1 VIAILYT
8 VEIFASNK
16 KQILNV
22 EADKKEQV
30 PKRIF
35 EEMGLD
41 KAAILKISP
50 VMARKQIISEKKAPS
65 RDMEMFCRQ
74 LHSLISSGI
83 PMLESII
90 ILKVQSENPGLRKAL
105 AKIETNVRSGLS
117 FADSLTDFPHIFDSI
132 FCGVM
137 KAAEETGKIEES
149 LAWLADSFK
158 KEQEHKTKMRQAL
171 SYPTIVL
178 VMTLCLTIG
187 LFTFVVPKF
196 TDMLIDGGIP
206 IPFFTRMLMTFSDN
220 FPMILA
226 ITAGL
231 IIALTIGVKFF
242 SQRHVE
248 FARFIEKRKL
258 SIPVFGKIT
267 MYLYLSKMFWI
278 MGMLLRT
285 GINTVRVL
293 DILAEST
300 KYITLKEDLAR
311 TKVLIKEGNRFS
323 DGFKNSFWVRHME
336 NNMLSLGETSGRLD
350 SMSNY
355 IAGLLEKEVD
365 SLLARMPTILET
377 VVVVIAGGMVLVV
390 MLALMLPMVSMYQ
403 LVV

>member
-1 VIAILYT
+1 MNYA

-16 KQILNV
+16 TQILNV
-22 EADKKEQV
+22 EADNKEQV
-30 PKRIF
+30 PKIIF
-35 EEMGLD
+35 EEMGLNTTIVD
-41 KAAILKISP
+41 ISLIKE
-50 VMARKQIISEKKAPS
+50 RKQRLFAKKKVAPKH
-65 RDMEMFCRQ
+65 MEMFCRQ
-74 LHSLISSGI
+74 LHTLISSGM
-83 PMLESII
+83 PLLESIFT
-90 ILKVQSENPGLRKAL
+90 LKMQAEDGLLKKVLSKVETDVRK
-105 AKIETNVRSGLS
+105 GLS
-117 FADSLTDFPHIFDSI
+117 LGDSLRAFPNVFDSV

-137 KAAEETGKIEES
+137 KAAEETGKLEES

-158 KEQEHKTKMRQAL
+158 KEQATKTKMRQAL

-226 ITAGL
+226 VIVGL
-231 IIALTIGVKFF
+231 IIALTIGTKLAARRFAK
-242 SQRHVE
+242 

-336 NNMLSLGETSGRLD
+336 NNMLALGETSGRLD
-350 SMSNY
+350 SMASHV
-355 IAGLLEKEVD
+355 AELLEKEVD

-377 VVVVIAGGMVLVV
+377 SVVVIAGGLILMV
-390 MLALMLPMVSMYQ
+390 MLAVMLPMVSMYQ

>member
-1 VIAILYT
+1 VNYA

-16 KQILNV
+16 TQILNV
-22 EADKKEQV
+22 EADNKEQV
-30 PKRIF
+30 PKIIF
-35 EEMGLD
+35 EEMGLNTTIVD
-41 KAAILKISP
+41 ISLIKE
-50 VMARKQIISEKKAPS
+50 RKQRLFAKKKVAPKH
-65 RDMEMFCRQ
+65 MEMFCRQ
-74 LHSLISSGI
+74 LHTLISSGM
-83 PMLESII
+83 PLLESIST
-90 ILKVQSENPGLRKAL
+90 LKMQAEDGLLKKVL
-105 AKIETNVRSGLS
+105 SKVETDVKKGLS
-117 FADSLTDFPHIFDSI
+117 LADSMKAFPHVFDSV
-132 FCGVM
+132 FCGAI
-137 KAAEETGKIEES
+137 KAAEETGKLEES

-158 KEQEHKTKMRQAL
+158 KEQATKTKMRQAL
-171 SYPTIVL
+171 TYPAIVL
-178 VMTLCLTIG
+178 VMTVALTIG

-196 TDMLIDGGIP
+196 TELLISGGIP

-226 ITAGL
+226 VIVGL
-231 IIALTIGVKFF
+231 IIALTIGTKLAARRFAK
-242 SQRHVE
+242 

-267 MYLYLSKMFWI
+267 MFLYLSKMFWI

-285 GINTVRVL
+285 GVNTVRVL

-336 NNMLSLGETSGRLD
+336 NNMLALGETSGRLD
-350 SMSNY
+350 SMASHV
-355 IAGLLEKEVD
+355 AELLEKEVD

-377 VVVVIAGGMVLVV
+377 SVVVIAGGLILMV
-390 MLALMLPMVSMYQ
+390 MLAVMLPMVSMYQ